1 VNGSAEARSAKTVR
15 GLRAN
20 SFAALVILLLE
31 YGLGIWV
38 NLYGQLPASDNGASL
53 PAGFGRAVA
62 DGPIGLSVHAVLG
75 LVLILSAVT
84 AVVRSFLAR
93 RPVLVGAAIAG
104 LAAVVIAA
112 LSGARFVGHG
122 TNATSM
128 SMAIAAGIAIGAYA
142 FMLFLAVPASGRP
155 IQAPANLSK

>member
-1 VNGSAEARSAKTVR
+1 VNGSVEARSARTAQ

-20 SFAALVILLLE
+20 SLAALVILLIE

-38 NLYGQLPASDNGASL
+38 NLYGQLPASGNGASL

-75 LVLILSAVT
+75 VALIFSAVS
-84 AVVRSFLAR
+84 AVVRSFRVR
-93 RPVLVGAAIAG
+93 RPVLTGAAIVG
-104 LAAVVIAA
+104 LVAVVVAA

-128 SMAIAAGIAIGAYA
+128 SMAMAAGIAIGAYA
-142 FMLFLAVPASGRP
+142 FMLFLSAGPGQKARDG
-155 IQAPANLSK
+155 

>member
-1 VNGSAEARSAKTVR
+1 MNGSGEARNASTGR

-20 SFAALVILLLE
+20 SLAALMILLIE

-53 PAGFGRAVA
+53 SAGFGRAVA
-62 DGPIGLSVHAVLG
+62 DGPIGLSIHAVLG
-75 LVLILSAVT
+75 AVLIVSAVT

-93 RPVLVGAAIAG
+93 RPVLVGAAIVG
-104 LAAVVIAA
+104 LAAVAIAA

-122 TNATSM
+122 SDATSM
-128 SMAIAAGIAIGAYA
+128 TMAIAAGVAIGAYA
-142 FMLFLAVPASGRP
+142 LMLFLPARAPGGAGLSGT
-155 IQAPANLSK
+155 AG